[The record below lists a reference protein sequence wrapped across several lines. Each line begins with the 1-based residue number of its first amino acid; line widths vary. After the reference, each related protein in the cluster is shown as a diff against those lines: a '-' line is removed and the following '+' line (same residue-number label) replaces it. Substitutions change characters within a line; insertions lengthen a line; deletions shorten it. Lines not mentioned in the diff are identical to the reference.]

1 MKGRRVQLATVSQWV
16 SIVALLISIGNVLWA
31 WFSRPARDLGT
42 RLDQHRTETDKR
54 FDETEMRID
63 TAYEG
68 LKGHDRRIQRV
79 EDDLRHFPT
88 KDDLQELEVKVIAIK
103 TELDIVAKVVG
114 RIDDFLRSTKP

>member
-1 MKGRRVQLATVSQWV
+1 MQLATVSQWV

-42 RLDQHRTETDKR
+42 RLDQHRAETDKR
-54 FDETEMRID
+54 FEDAEKQVDE
-63 TAYEG
+63 AWEG

-79 EDDLRHFPT
+79 EDDLRHLPT
-88 KDDLQELEVKVIAIK
+88 KKDLHEVELKVNAIK

-114 RIDDFLRSTKP
+114 RIDDFLRSQKP